1 MCTHVDMYSSQ
12 IVTQVVAED
21 PDISFN
27 AEIHYAVLTTKMD
40 NARGDDTSTSDG
52 KD

>member
-1 MCTHVDMYSSQ
+1 MYSSQ

-27 AEIHYAVLTTKMD
+27 AEIHYAVLTTD
-40 NARGDDTSTSDG
+40 GPFTINANTGAVT
-52 KD
+52 